1 MRRLNMI
8 ISLAGFLNQHNIK
21 YLFFPAFEPLD
32 SWKTGSG
39 YASRSETGQNC
50 PVLNKLTNYIRENVH
65 FLEQT
70 QIEIGAKEE
79 HFERVRYGYYDG
91 DDNSIYNKEGYFNDD
106 GWHPSELAHTE
117 WSEILHRELN
127 KRWEL

>member
-1 MRRLNMI
+1 MVQL
-8 ISLAGFLNQHNIK
+8 FLNQHNIK

-32 SWKTGSG
+32 SWAIGSG

-70 QIEIGAKEE
+70 QIEIGAKEGHSE
-79 HFERVRYGYYDG
+79 KVRLGLYDG
-91 DDNSIYNKEGYFNDD
+91 NNLSNPYIKKEYFTDD
-106 GWHPSELAHTE
+106 GWHPSELAHIE